1 MPRVIKS
8 FFRSVADLFVHES
21 GELLATRRN
30 SHIQQQQIYA
40 RLDRKHRRGIQGKK
54 SV

>member
-8 FFRSVADLFVHES
+8 FFRTVADLLVSET
-21 GELLATRRN
+21 GELLSTRRK
-30 SHIQQQQIYA
+30 SHILQSQMYG
-40 RLDRKHRRGIQGKK
+40 RLDRKHRRGMQGKK